1 MVQPQRMGGN
11 EVTERRLKNEE
22 EKAKD
27 QKAVH
32 EAVTRVLLAVESFYE
47 HWGYCDGDYGEIGQR
62 HYDSLKN
69 ARDMFRGP
77 QGRERETHVA
87 EDWTDMSKEDV
98 RTTTSSHWYEKNE

>member
-1 MVQPQRMGGN
+1 MI
-11 EVTERRLKNEE
+11 ERRLKNEE

-27 QKAVH
+27 QKAVQ

-69 ARDMFRGP
+69 ARDMLRGP
-77 QGRERETHVA
+77 RGRAQETHVS
-87 EDWTDMSKEDV
+87 EDWTDMSKEDI